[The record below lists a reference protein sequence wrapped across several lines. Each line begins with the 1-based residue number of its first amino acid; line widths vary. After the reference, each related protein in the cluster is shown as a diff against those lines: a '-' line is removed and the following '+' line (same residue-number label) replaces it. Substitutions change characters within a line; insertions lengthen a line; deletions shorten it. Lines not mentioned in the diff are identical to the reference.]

1 MNLTLKVGVATL
13 EMQKILNS
21 SIKQTPQSYVRVYD
35 AFLPVDDANDSTSNP
50 KRIALVRVIVYL
62 EDLGPVEYLKQN
74 EKAYKEKVD
83 NYLNQIPIVPAELNL
98 KHIVDDQL
106 NETEKGEIVVMGN

>member
-1 MNLTLKVGVATL
+1 L
-13 EMQKILNS
+13 ELQKILNS
-21 SIKQTPQSYVRVYD
+21 SIKQTPQSYVRVND
-35 AFLPVDDANDSTSNP
+35 AYIPVDDSNDNTSNP
-50 KRIALVRVIVYL
+50 KRIALLRTIVYL

-74 EKAYKEKVD
+74 EKVYKEKVD

-106 NETEKGEIVVMGN
+106 NENEKVIIIFAK

>member
-1 MNLTLKVGVATL
+1 MFTSKVGVASL

-21 SIKQTPQSYVRVYD
+21 SIKQTPQSYVRVHD
-35 AFLPVDDANDSTSNP
+35 AYIPVDDANDNSSSP
-50 KRIALVRVIVYL
+50 KRLALLRTILYL

-74 EKAYKEKVD
+74 EKVYKEKVE

-98 KHIVDDQL
+98 KHINDDQL
-106 NETEKGEIVVMGN
+106 NDNEKVDYS